1 MKRYVRLQIAFPLR
15 IRANI
20 IVIVDLFVS
29 NDIKKQIVFHPFL
42 SSHLLTNISYIYRA
56 CCIKPGKIKYFKRM
70 VFQIQRWLSTDT
82 TIRVYTIQFKET
94 ILFRDEITVSICRT
108 KNLSR
113 VVKKSIEKNI
123 VLISF
128 GEKIARPF
136 CRKLFSVGK
145 LKEKRENEKKERK
158 KMHSI
163 FKVERTKF

>member
-20 IVIVDLFVS
+20 IVSRSS

-70 VFQIQRWLSTDT
+70 VFQIQRWLSTNT

-128 GEKIARPF
+128 GEKIACPF

>member
-1 MKRYVRLQIAFPLR
+1 
-15 IRANI
+15 
-20 IVIVDLFVS
+20 
-29 NDIKKQIVFHPFL
+29 
-42 SSHLLTNISYIYRA
+42 
-56 CCIKPGKIKYFKRM
+56 M
-70 VFQIQRWLSTDT
+70 VFQIQRWLSTNT

>member
-1 MKRYVRLQIAFPLR
+1 
-15 IRANI
+15 
-20 IVIVDLFVS
+20 
-29 NDIKKQIVFHPFL
+29 
-42 SSHLLTNISYIYRA
+42 
-56 CCIKPGKIKYFKRM
+56 M
-70 VFQIQRWLSTDT
+70 VFQIQRWLSTNT
-82 TIRVYTIQFKET
+82 TIRVYTIQFKEI

-108 KNLSR
+108 KNLSSI
-113 VVKKSIEKNI
+113 VKKSIEKNI